1 MDSETE
7 KKLAEQQNQMDRLG
21 DKVDASMEIMESGHK
36 EARAENESAIHRLQ
50 LSNEKSVGDLRL
62 TTEKAIGEFRM
73 AIGEFRTA
81 IGEFRTAIG
90 ELHTTIE
97 RNSRTL
103 LFQTIA
109 AVAATAGITVLL
121 IKVFGS

>member
-81 IGEFRTAIG
+81 IGE
-90 ELHTTIE
+90 LHTTIE